1 MNDFERLLQLLA
13 VITSMGGVGTVLYVA
28 ARYAL
33 ARIKRIEHQGEAGQV
48 AAGAETA
55 ARFDRLE
62 QEVAELQD
70 RVDFAERLLA
80 RANAPERLD
89 AGKGFS

>member
-1 MNDFERLLQLLA
+1 MDFERTMQLLA
-13 VITSMGGVGTVLYVA
+13 VLTTISGVGTVLYVG

-33 ARIKRIEHQGEAGQV
+33 ARIRRIERDGEAGQV
-48 AAGAETA
+48 SAGAEAA
-55 ARFDRLE
+55 ARFERLE

-80 RANAPERLD
+80 RGNEPDRID
-89 AGKGFS
+89 AGKEFR

>member
-13 VITSMGGVGTVLYVA
+13 VLTTMGGVGTIMYVA

-33 ARIKRIEHQGEAGQV
+33 ARIKRIEHGGDAGQIPTGSE
-48 AAGAETA
+48 AAG
-55 ARFDRLE
+55 RFERLE

-80 RANAPERLD
+80 RANEPQRLD
-89 AGKGFS
+89 AGKEFS

>member
-13 VITSMGGVGTVLYVA
+13 VLTSMGGIGTVLYVA
-28 ARYAL
+28 TRYAL
-33 ARIKRIEHQGEAGQV
+33 ARIKRVEHEGEARQIS
-48 AAGAETA
+48 AGAEAA
-55 ARFDRLE
+55 ARFERLE

-80 RANAPERLD
+80 RGNEPDRID
-89 AGKGFS
+89 AGKEFR